1 MFTKVKKLSK
11 QSKGVEL
18 FNKIFFLSVC
28 RMTTE
33 KYVEIAVLKG
43 SSDRWYVISI
53 LLSFTYR

>member
-11 QSKGVEL
+11 KSKGVEL
-18 FNKIFFLSVC
+18 YNKIFVLSVC
-28 RMTTE
+28 RMVTE
-33 KYVEIAVLKG
+33 KDVEIAVLKG

>member
-18 FNKIFFLSVC
+18 YDKIFFLSVC
-28 RMTTE
+28 RMATE
-33 KYVEIAVLKG
+33 KYVEIAMLKG